1 MKKLL
6 TLCLALAMTA
16 SVGAYALTTL
26 SGNAVTA
33 NAADEATTEAK
44 TELTVKASEAYV
56 YKTDTPDE
64 RTNLTASIGSG
75 TITGVQKNI
84 GATLVTDQ
92 VTSADS
98 NIYLKFATAV
108 DASEYTCLTF
118 KALYWANGSNYLD
131 TKVSNLAGNSS
142 TVAGIY
148 GIQSKSVSGD
158 ILWVKVPTAA
168 IKNAEGK
175 VDGIL
180 LTPTAIT
187 ASMSAGYFLIS
198 DFTFT
203 HDVILDYTDSGI
215 VQDWFAIDL
224 WKTENM
230 RNAYQNISG
239 TIRKTIKFKY
249 PISVNSV
256 DYFDFKVLIWGT
268 KGWLPFN
275 VYKTGAETANQN
287 SLVFNNSSTSDLS
300 VYEGNLDMRV
310 AAKGLEDENG
320 LINGFDIEV
329 TGMSTGWHLVFSDI
343 TAVTEDL
350 PLAILDER
358 RTTAENN
365 KWGFQT
371 TNWANVPEW
380 ASNEVLYGGRDFA
393 TSTYNIVLKYPVDSK
408 KVKTIDFKAL
418 LWNDAAVKQVQIA
431 KPDGTATEVI
441 NVQAGW
447 TEVFQKDIN
456 VKVNAELLAEEN
468 GLVYGFK
475 MNAINDNSAAFQ
487 FSKFTSGAEEKT
499 YTVTY
504 KADGHEDITKTFTAA
519 NKAAYTAPEVPNKE
533 HYTGVWD
540 KEIAFT
546 EGQVIN
552 AVYTAIEYTATF
564 KNGNET
570 VGTVKYTAENKDTV
584 TIPTVPAKD
593 HYTGAW
599 SAALDL
605 TDNQVINAVYT
616 AIQYSVIFKADGEI
630 VDTKTYTIETESEL
644 TAPQV
649 PAKAH
654 YTGAWETYTLNHT
667 ATQEVNAV
675 YTAIEYTA
683 TFKNGN
689 DTVGTV
695 KYTAENKDAVTIPTV
710 PNKEHYTSA
719 WGGELNLTD
728 NQVINAVH
736 TAIEYTI
743 TFKADGETV
752 GTVTYTVENK
762 DNITAPEVPEKSG
775 YTGKWADFEVAY
787 DNTQVVEAEYTK
799 KPEAKKGCKGSASGL
814 GITLAAIGMA
824 AVALK
829 KKRG

>member
-64 RTNLTASIGSG
+64 RTNLTASIGSV
-75 TITGVQKNI
+75 TITGVQNNI
-84 GATLVTDQ
+84 GATLVTDK

-175 VDGIL
+175 VDGIV

-187 ASMSAGYFLIS
+187 ASMSANYFLIS

-256 DYFDFKVLIWGT
+256 DYFDFKALIWGT

-275 VYKTGAETANQN
+275 VYKTGEETANQN

-300 VYEGNLDMRV
+300 VYDGNLDMRV
-310 AAKGLEDENG
+310 AAKGLEGENG

-533 HYTGVWD
+533 HYTGAWE
-540 KEIAFT
+540 KSEITFA
-546 EGQVIN
+546 EGQVI
-552 AVYTAIEYTATF
+552 
-564 KNGNET
+564 
-570 VGTVKYTAENKDTV
+570 
-584 TIPTVPAKD
+584 
-593 HYTGAW
+593 
-599 SAALDL
+599 
-605 TDNQVINAVYT
+605 
-616 AIQYSVIFKADGEI
+616 
-630 VDTKTYTIETESEL
+630 
-644 TAPQV
+644 
-649 PAKAH
+649 
-654 YTGAWETYTLNHT
+654 
-667 ATQEVNAV
+667 NAV

-695 KYTAENKDAVTIPTV
+695 KYTAENKDTVTIPNVPAKDHYTGAWENFELNFDNDQVINAVYTATEYTATFKDGETTVGTVKYTVENKDNVTIPTV

-719 WGGELNLTD
+719 WSGELNLTD

-814 GITLAAIGMA
+814 GITLAAIGVA